1 MIKKHLF
8 QKILIIEILLFLGS
22 GAVFARA
29 DSTDKYLK
37 AIQEEDECFS
47 AVYQKYQG
55 ALDVARCKC
64 WPDQLGCLRPPG
76 EDPACPEKYV
86 PGLEQEFKKCRTI
99 TDEKKTPSS
108 LEITQTPEGDFYDIT
123 INRVG
128 RFNFP
133 IKQKAV
139 GAIVLTVTAA
149 YVIYRKFKINR
160 KILPILIGLGLMG
173 GFLLVSGNIKIKN
186 QKEDIHLP
194 EVGVSND
201 EAQKA
206 IDAVAKIQ
214 EVQDFKKLVEESSR
228 SKFSIEIG
236 ALPTKNMPYY
246 LVQVFEIFPDHQTT
260 FAWYRYDPK
269 SRKVTPDE
277 QID

>member
-47 AVYQKYQG
+47 AAYQKYQG

-64 WPDQLGCLRPPG
+64 WPDQPSCLRPPG
-76 EDPACPEKYV
+76 EDPSCPEKYV
-86 PGLEQEFKKCRTI
+86 PELEQELKKCRTI
-99 TDEKKTPSS
+99 TDEKKTASS
-108 LEITQTPEGDFYDIT
+108 LEITQTPKGDFYDIN

-133 IKQKAV
+133 IKQEAAGV
-139 GAIVLTVTAA
+139 IVLATTVA
-149 YVIYRKFKINR
+149 YVVYRKFKINR
-160 KILPILIGLGLMG
+160 KILPILIGLGLIG
-173 GFLLVSGNIKIKN
+173 GFLLVSGIIKIKN
-186 QKEDIHLP
+186 RKEDIRLP
-194 EVGVSND
+194 EIGVSND

-206 IDAVAKIQ
+206 IDAVAKLK
-214 EVQDFKKLVEESSR
+214 EVQDFKKLVEESGR

-236 ALPTKNMPYY
+236 ALPVKEMPYF
-246 LVQVFEIFPDHQTT
+246 LVQVLEIFPDHQTT

-269 SRKVTPDE
+269 SGNVTLDE
-277 QID
+277 